1 MPAAVTSCAR
11 EQIILGFLLRAGGG
25 GCGGA
30 IMPQTRTQ
38 RLERV
43 IQLGK
48 AEWIP
53 RNVDPLGS
61 GSG

>member
-25 GCGGA
+25 A

-38 RLERV
+38 RRERV
-43 IQLGK
+43 TQLGK
-48 AEWIP
+48 AE
-53 RNVDPLGS
+53 
-61 GSG
+61 

>member
-11 EQIILGFLLRAGGG
+11 EQIILGFLLRAGRRV
-25 GCGGA
+25 GA

-38 RLERV
+38 SLERV
-43 IQLGK
+43 TQLGK
-48 AEWIP
+48 AEWIL

>member
-25 GCGGA
+25 GA

-38 RLERV
+38 RRERV
-43 IQLGK
+43 TQLGK
-48 AEWIP
+48 AE
-53 RNVDPLGS
+53 
-61 GSG
+61 